1 MTRIGHT
8 QTLWN
13 ITLTLNTDGVSIWK
27 HREVVHFGQYTLS
40 WMSSHLNLGR
50 VCSILVYLPLVSQY
64 ICLLCS
70 VYRYSLKYFILY
82 ALWFQ
87 PGKSPIQAFL
97 DPLIKQIGVLSSEG
111 MNFVT
116 VLKLVVFLTYYV
128 WAM

>member
-1 MTRIGHT
+1 
-8 QTLWN
+8 
-13 ITLTLNTDGVSIWK
+13 
-27 HREVVHFGQYTLS
+27 
-40 WMSSHLNLGR
+40 MSSHLNLGR
-50 VCSILVYLPLVSQY
+50 VCSILVYMPLVSQY

-97 DPLIKQIGVLSSEG
+97 DPLIQQIGVLSSEG